1 MSEPTVMPNT
11 PVPHGSE
18 PNEITLEDQLMSQYR
33 GLTDDIKNYYDQQE
47 ADFRSKSDVIPEDRI
62 DYLITNKVGNLEGQ
76 RKAIWRT
83 LQDEFNQNTKD
94 KHLNAKMMVRN
105 KKTLCSINANL
116 KKKQAELK
124 ELQDQNQTS
133 LRHVEGYL
141 YHNKSTDHVIYVMQ
155 VSAVILL
162 ISSLLLA
169 LAQYGMISAQG
180 AGYAF
185 WGLLLV
191 VLCFVIYQFYLSRPN
206 QDHQDY
212 DKYIYQSPP
221 TTTDAPV
228 PSDNI
233 DYDTLDQKL
242 DKEFDKYTKNKCQ
255 NAKKS
260 PYESK

>member
-1 MSEPTVMPNT
+1 MSEPTVMPNNT
-11 PVPHGSE
+11 PVPQNSE
-18 PNEITLEDQLMSQYR
+18 LTLEDQLMSQYQ
-33 GLTDDIKNYYDQQE
+33 GLTNDIKNYYDQQE
-47 ADFRSKSDVIPEDRI
+47 AEFRSKSDVVPEDRI

-94 KHLNAKMMVRN
+94 KHLNAKVMARN
-105 KKTLCSINANL
+105 KKTLCSLNANL

-162 ISSLLLA
+162 LSSLILA
-169 LAQYGMISAQG
+169 LAQYGLVGAQV

-191 VLCFVIYQFYLSRPN
+191 ILCFMIYQFYIKRPN
-206 QDHQDY
+206 RDRQYY
-212 DKYIYQSPP
+212 DKNVYQSPP
-221 TTTDAPV
+221 TTTKAPV
-228 PSDNI
+228 ASDKV

-255 NAKKS
+255 DTKKS
-260 PYESK
+260 PYENK